1 MAGCGF
7 PDDMDEEGKV
17 CGRAILFLMCRMRK
31 TSESLRVLPVFCTGG
46 SPVVY
51 KPGENR
57 QFVQEEG
64 FWCTQ

>member
-17 CGRAILFLMCRMRK
+17 SGRAILFLMCRMRK

-46 SPVVY
+46 SPLVY

-57 QFVQEEG
+57 QFVQEKG
-64 FWCTQ
+64 FWCTK